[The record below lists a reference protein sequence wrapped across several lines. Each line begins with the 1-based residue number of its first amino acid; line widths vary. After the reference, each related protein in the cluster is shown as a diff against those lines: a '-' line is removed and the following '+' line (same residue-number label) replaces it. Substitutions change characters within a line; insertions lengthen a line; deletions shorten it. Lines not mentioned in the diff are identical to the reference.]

1 MVDVDETSQQ
11 IRNSASMDRQT
22 RFYGPFGEREESPE
36 PLRPDPMD
44 NAFEH
49 LRREIADIN
58 QTWSRQNK
66 NGDSRGD
73 EPEPARAPRA
83 KRRRAEVCMC
93 LCVCARARASARACA
108 CASVFTCVLHVCL
121 YTCKHK

>member
-1 MVDVDETSQQ
+1 MVHEGETRSKVHTC
-11 IRNSASMDRQT
+11 APTDRQT
-22 RFYGPFGEREESPE
+22 RFYGPFGERQESPE

-58 QTWSRQNK
+58 ETWSRPNK
-66 NGDSRGD
+66 NGFDSRED

-93 LCVCARARASARACA
+93 VRVCVCARERT
-108 CASVFTCVLHVCL
+108 SVCLCVCL

>member
-1 MVDVDETSQQ
+1 MVHVDETPQQ
-11 IRNSASMDRQT
+11 IHNSASMDRQT
-22 RFYGPFGEREESPE
+22 RFYGPFGERQESPE

-93 LCVCARARASARACA
+93 VCVCARERT
-108 CASVFTCVLHVCL
+108 SVCLCLCVCL